1 MKALSWPPDTIT
13 RRFALAQVLALAVTL
28 GLILIFDAL
37 AGVWSQEP
45 LENTGLLNEAADI
58 ARIMEAAPPGER
70 PSLAAAAATK
80 RYDLSWYDP
89 TSAVARVLD
98 ARPEADTEAHIRQHF
113 ISDAHRR
120 AATFRG
126 NSRTAVMMGGAF
138 GHGRLEATY
147 VLALQLSDQSWLIF
161 TTPRRAWGL
170 PPWARVATRVAFLA
184 LSILIV
190 SAIAARAVSRPVE
203 ELAKAVLGFRVGAD
217 SPAIAEAGPSEI
229 KKVIRVFN
237 AMQAQIQRFVAYRTM
252 MLAAI
257 SHDLRTPL
265 TRVRLRG
272 EYIEDPE
279 QQQRLFRDVD
289 DMQKMI
295 DGALAFFRD
304 DAAEEPMTVFDL
316 PQVLLTIVNN
326 YADQGVE
333 VLYTGPTHVSYNGRP
348 LALKRAFTNV
358 IENAVKYGSP
368 PSIELTRTDSAL
380 TIAIRD
386 RGPGIPTEDLA
397 RVFRPYY
404 RQDKSRNR
412 TTGGVGLGLAVAQ
425 AIVHGH
431 AGEIKLE
438 NRAGGGLEASITL
451 PLGSDSAPSVG
462 YTPAL

>member
-1 MKALSWPPDTIT
+1 
-13 RRFALAQVLALAVTL
+13 
-28 GLILIFDAL
+28 
-37 AGVWSQEP
+37 
-45 LENTGLLNEAADI
+45 
-58 ARIMEAAPPGER
+58 
-70 PSLAAAAATK
+70 
-80 RYDLSWYDP
+80 
-89 TSAVARVLD
+89 
-98 ARPEADTEAHIRQHF
+98 
-113 ISDAHRR
+113 
-120 AATFRG
+120 
-126 NSRTAVMMGGAF
+126 
-138 GHGRLEATY
+138 
-147 VLALQLSDQSWLIF
+147 
-161 TTPRRAWGL
+161 
-170 PPWARVATRVAFLA
+170 
-184 LSILIV
+184 
-190 SAIAARAVSRPVE
+190 
-203 ELAKAVLGFRVGAD
+203 
-217 SPAIAEAGPSEI
+217 
-229 KKVIRVFN
+229 
-237 AMQAQIQRFVAYRTM
+237 

-304 DAAEEPMTVFDL
+304 DAAEEPTTAFDL

-358 IENAVKYGSP
+358 IENAVKYGSL

-431 AGEIKLE
+431 AGEINLE
-438 NRAGGGLEASITL
+438 NRVGGGLEARVTL

-462 YTPAL
+462 NTSAL

>member
-1 MKALSWPPDTIT
+1 
-13 RRFALAQVLALAVTL
+13 
-28 GLILIFDAL
+28 
-37 AGVWSQEP
+37 
-45 LENTGLLNEAADI
+45 
-58 ARIMEAAPPGER
+58 
-70 PSLAAAAATK
+70 
-80 RYDLSWYDP
+80 
-89 TSAVARVLD
+89 
-98 ARPEADTEAHIRQHF
+98 
-113 ISDAHRR
+113 
-120 AATFRG
+120 
-126 NSRTAVMMGGAF
+126 
-138 GHGRLEATY
+138 
-147 VLALQLSDQSWLIF
+147 
-161 TTPRRAWGL
+161 
-170 PPWARVATRVAFLA
+170 
-184 LSILIV
+184 
-190 SAIAARAVSRPVE
+190 
-203 ELAKAVLGFRVGAD
+203 
-217 SPAIAEAGPSEI
+217 
-229 KKVIRVFN
+229 
-237 AMQAQIQRFVAYRTM
+237 M

-316 PQVLLTIVNN
+316 PQVLLTIVND

-333 VLYTGPTHVSYNGRP
+333 VLYAGPTHVSYNGRP

-358 IENAVKYGSP
+358 IENAVKYGSS
-368 PSIELTRTDSAL
+368 PSIEFTHTDTAL

-386 RGPGIPTEDLA
+386 RGPGIPAEDLA

-431 AGEIKLE
+431 AGEIRLE
-438 NRAGGGLEASITL
+438 NRPGGGLEGRITL
-451 PLGSDSAPSVG
+451 PLGSGSAPSVG
-462 YTPAL
+462 YTSAL